1 MKSCLQNKFN
11 LYNHSLRLQ
20 ISTKLVNFLK
30 NPTKSKYTEI
40 LETIGMS
47 HDPLNA
53 YQIKKE
59 SGLSS
64 DVYRII
70 DELYPTL
77 RIKGEFLFNLHD
89 IRKEN
94 DNGTYKRKLI
104 KKIGKLCSIELE
116 VSNTADAELNRKED
130 DTSIMFEQ
138 KENMIW
144 IFYKD
149 LYIFIFVYGDDV
161 RSFLLVFKNEN
172 EKQMPNKI
180 NEINIRTGK
189 NKKGEI
195 SFYGEKTEGY
205 KPRFL
210 KITLS
215 EKAQKQIADIQD
227 RERSKNL
234 NATELELEYDSEVVR
249 IKNDKK
255 NWRYA
260 LNLRGLM
267 LYLFGIA
274 EQKKRINRSRIRKV
288 LSNPDLLSDPNSLN
302 EDAPFLI
309 RWRVLEENKFH
320 VVDILL
326 MISKEVSQILNSY
339 YYHHFKGEIYND
351 IRLKRIVTERYFAE
365 VSDFFGLYRGGVAL
379 RRYKEIESSERSKLE
394 EYFSFILS
402 NQKRF
407 LETELKEVTSKL
419 NYFEKSPRSNLEYNK

>member
-1 MKSCLQNKFN
+1 M
-11 LYNHSLRLQ
+11 
-20 ISTKLVNFLK
+20 STKLVNFVK
-30 NPTKSKYTEI
+30 NPTKSKYGEI
-40 LETIGMS
+40 LQTIGMS
-47 HDPLNA
+47 QYPINA

-59 SGLSS
+59 SALSS

-70 DELYPTL
+70 GELYPTL
-77 RIKGEFLFNLHD
+77 RMKGEFLFNLYD

-94 DNGTYKRKLI
+94 DNGNYKRKLI
-104 KKIGKLCSIELE
+104 KKIGKLCSIKLE
-116 VSNTADAELNRKED
+116 VSNTADYKLNKKED
-130 DTSIMFEQ
+130 NACIKFEQ

-144 IFYKD
+144 IYSG
-149 LYIFIFVYGDDV
+149 LYIFIFAYGDDDFK
-161 RSFLLVFKNEN
+161 SFLLVFKYQN

-180 NEINIRTGK
+180 GEINIETQK
-189 NKKGEI
+189 NKKGDI
-195 SFYGEKTEGY
+195 SFYEEKTEGY

-215 EKAQKQIADIQD
+215 EEAKKQIAEIQD

-234 NATELELEYDSEVVR
+234 YATDLELEYAPEVVR

-274 EQKKRINRSRIRKV
+274 EQDKRINRSIIRKV

-309 RWRVLEENKFH
+309 HWQVLEKNKFP

-326 MISKEVSQILNSY
+326 TISKEISQILNSY
-339 YYHHFKGEIYND
+339 YYNHFRGQIYDD

-379 RRYKEIESSERSKLE
+379 RRYKEIESSDRSKLE

-407 LETELKEVTSKL
+407 LETELLEITNKL
-419 NYFEKSPRSNLEYNK
+419 DYFEKTAESNLEYNK

>member
-1 MKSCLQNKFN
+1 
-11 LYNHSLRLQ
+11 
-20 ISTKLVNFLK
+20 
-30 NPTKSKYTEI
+30 
-40 LETIGMS
+40 MS
-47 HDPLNA
+47 HGPLNA

-59 SGLSS
+59 SGLSN

-77 RIKGEFLFNLHD
+77 RIKGKFLFNLHD

-94 DNGTYKRKLI
+94 GNGTYKRKLI

-116 VSNTADAELNRKED
+116 VSNTTDAELNKKED
-130 DTSIMFEQ
+130 NTSIMFEQ

-144 IFYKD
+144 IFYER

-172 EKQMPNKI
+172 KKQMPKKI
-180 NEINIRTGK
+180 NEINIRIEK

-205 KPRFL
+205 RPRFL

-215 EKAQKQIADIQD
+215 EKAQKQIAEIQD
-227 RERSKNL
+227 RKRSNNL
-234 NATELELEYDSEVVR
+234 NATELELDYDSEVVR

-302 EDAPFLI
+302 EDTPFLI
-309 RWRVLEENKFH
+309 CWQVLEENKFR

-326 MISKEVSQILNSY
+326 MISKEVSQILNSN
-339 YYHHFKGEIYND
+339 YYHQFKGEIYND
-351 IRLKRIVTERYFAE
+351 IRLKRIITERYFAE

-379 RRYKEIESSERSKLE
+379 RWYKEIESSERSKLE

-419 NYFEKSPRSNLEYNK
+419 NYFEKSQI